1 MSLQSE
7 QIPNRSLTGEELR
20 QIAVKQFDE
29 MLQKDFSK
37 LDSLTAQVGA
47 LRVLNQPRRFLSAA
61 AGRAL

>member
-61 AGRAL
+61 AG